1 MLTELARREKAANI
15 KPDHDIDVYM
25 KVRLLQITKS
35 ILCFKNS
42 IYASIKQ
49 EGLGLNVDSHIICIT
64 SYLFICIL
72 VTATYLTINFCRPQ
86 LWVGKNPVLLRT
98 TH

>member
-1 MLTELARREKAANI
+1 MPHAAIAGITGAKCFFVCLVLEMLTELARREKAANI

-35 ILCFKNS
+35 ILCFKKS

-49 EGLGLNVDSHIICIT
+49 EGSAPNVDSHIYHLLPV
-64 SYLFICIL
+64 YL
-72 VTATYLTINFCRPQ
+72 
-86 LWVGKNPVLLRT
+86 
-98 TH
+98 